1 MKTSL
6 KNIVLLVAA
15 TFPFAAIAEV
25 ASARAFVVGHVES
38 LVTVFSLLVLGL
50 TVMSEYTRAPRRPLR
65 AVSCGVKSETH
76 RLAA

>member
-15 TFPFAAIAEV
+15 TFPFAAIAQV
-25 ASARAFVVGHVES
+25 LSTHVFVVGQVES
-38 LVTVFSLLVLGL
+38 LVTLFSLLVLGL
-50 TVMSEYTRAPRRPLR
+50 TVVSEYSRAPRRRLMEVN
-65 AVSCGVKSETH
+65 AAKSETH